1 MRGLRYGLTVL
12 VLVALGMS
20 IGCPP
25 ARAQGAGKRIL
36 IAYSAISANY
46 AQTFIA
52 KEAGLFD
59 KYGLKNADLIY
70 LGGGSMVSQAMAS
83 GDVPLGMVAGSSL
96 VPADLAGSN
105 DILIAPSVGTV
116 TMSLFVRKD
125 MKKVEDLKGL
135 AVGVT
140 RFGSSTDLSARYI
153 LKRYN
158 LLPGKDVNVLQLG
171 GMPEILAGMVNGAVA
186 GGISSMPTSLKLKK
200 AGFVELVDLGSLGF
214 AYPHAGAAVRGAFLK
229 TNREETRDFVKG
241 LIAGTA
247 VYFKDKEYAKKII
260 AKYTRTTDPEILEET
275 YNYQARYFPRVPYT
289 SREGVQTVLDELIAR
304 NLPKAKEAKP
314 EQFYDNS
321 LVKELEESGFIS
333 QVFAGIK

>member
-1 MRGLRYGLTVL
+1 MRRLRVL
-12 VLVALGMS
+12 LIVAALLAFGITAGSSAVM
-20 IGCPP
+20 
-25 ARAQGAGKRIL
+25 AQGAGGHIRVAYAS
-36 IAYSAISANY
+36 IAANF

-59 KYGLKNADLIY
+59 KYGLKNVELIY

-83 GDVPLGMVAGSSL
+83 GDVPFGLVAGSSL

-105 DILIAPSVGTV
+105 DILIATPVATV

-125 MKKVEDLKGL
+125 IKAVQDLKGL
-135 AVGVT
+135 AVGIS

-153 LKRYN
+153 LKRFN
-158 LLPGKDVNVLQLG
+158 LVPGKDVNILQLG
-171 GMPEILAGMVNGAVA
+171 GMPEVLAGMVNGAVA
-186 GGISSMPTSLKLKK
+186 GGVTSMPTSLKLKK
-200 AGFVELVDLGSLGF
+200 AGFIELVDLGSLGF

-229 TNREETRDFVKG
+229 ANREETKNFLKG
-241 LIAGTA
+241 IIAGTA
-247 VYFKDKEYAKKII
+247 VYFKDKEYAKKVI

-275 YNYQARYFPRVPYT
+275 YNYQARYFPRIPYT
-289 SREGVQTVLDELIAR
+289 SREGVQVVLDELIAR
-304 NLPKAKEAKP
+304 NIPKAKEAKP

-321 LVKELEESGFIS
+321 LLKELEESGFIA